1 MSEPI
6 YFAPLRVPFVDIQ
19 TGIISHPWQLLL
31 QSMFNRIGGTNGL
44 SIDEVLALLAIA
56 VVDASQDP
64 PLIPTIALDDQT
76 PPTIPGLA
84 PDDQSPPVIAQ
95 PTSNDVLAELY
106 QARDNLAELQK
117 RIQDLQQG
125 PVSI

>member
-1 MSEPI
+1 MSDPI
-6 YFAPLRVPFVDIQ
+6 YFAPLRVPFVDPE

-44 SIDEVLALLAIA
+44 SIDEVIALLAVA
-56 VVDASQDP
+56 VQNASQGP
-64 PLIPTIALDDQT
+64 PLIPTIGLDDQT
-76 PPTIPGLA
+76 PPMIPGLA
-84 PDDQSPPVIAQ
+84 PDDQTPPVIAQ
-95 PTSNDVLAELY
+95 QSSNDVLAELY